1 MIVETW
7 LDAEFEGGRHQRR
20 VDLIT
25 AIEEE
30 INMQSYHL
38 TQWVLFFF
46 IYSFIG
52 WVWECCFVSVRKR
65 RWVNRGFMYGP
76 MLPIYGFG
84 ALAVLISTIRVRDS
98 IPLIFLFGMVG
109 ATLLEYVTGA
119 VMERLFNVKYWDYS
133 NQKFNL
139 NGYIC
144 LTSSLGWGLFSVLLV
159 KFVHVPIEG
168 AVLKIPTIIA
178 EGIAFVLTVAA
189 AVDVTQSFNDAMDLK
204 RILAQLEESKK
215 QIRKIQEKLKV
226 ASEEFVEDYRQ
237 RAGEFVEDYRR
248 RVEEHVEDYRG
259 RAEEMAEDY
268 KKLAEEHMDSYRQ
281 RAEEMVEG
289 YKEEIKVQ
297 KKKRREQINSRKE
310 EYLAR
315 VHARREERQRLLARL
330 SERAELLMKEEF
342 TSKVDELIGEDKRE
356 EYAKIKKNISRE
368 MTKMHDRTDRSYI
381 RAARHLKGNP
391 TAVSKRFSEA
401 LAELRKHMDEK

>member
-1 MIVETW
+1 
-7 LDAEFEGGRHQRR
+7 
-20 VDLIT
+20 
-25 AIEEE
+25 
-30 INMQSYHL
+30 MQSYHL

-109 ATLLEYVTGA
+109 ATLLDYVTGA

>member
-1 MIVETW
+1 
-7 LDAEFEGGRHQRR
+7 
-20 VDLIT
+20 
-25 AIEEE
+25 
-30 INMQSYHL
+30 MQSYHL

-215 QIRKIQEKLKV
+215 QIRKIQEKLKD

>member
-1 MIVETW
+1 
-7 LDAEFEGGRHQRR
+7 
-20 VDLIT
+20 
-25 AIEEE
+25 
-30 INMQSYHL
+30 MQSYHL

-401 LAELRKHMDEK
+401 IAELRKHMDEK

>member
-1 MIVETW
+1 
-7 LDAEFEGGRHQRR
+7 
-20 VDLIT
+20 
-25 AIEEE
+25 
-30 INMQSYHL
+30 MQSYHL

-52 WVWECCFVSVRKR
+52 WVWERCFVSVRKR

>member
-1 MIVETW
+1 
-7 LDAEFEGGRHQRR
+7 
-20 VDLIT
+20 
-25 AIEEE
+25 
-30 INMQSYHL
+30 MQSYHL

-144 LTSSLGWGLFSVLLV
+144 LTSSLGWVLFSVLLV

>member
-1 MIVETW
+1 
-7 LDAEFEGGRHQRR
+7 
-20 VDLIT
+20 
-25 AIEEE
+25 
-30 INMQSYHL
+30 MQSYHL

-281 RAEEMVEG
+281 RTEEMVEG

-297 KKKRREQINSRKE
+297 KKKCREQINSRKE

>member
-1 MIVETW
+1 
-7 LDAEFEGGRHQRR
+7 
-20 VDLIT
+20 
-25 AIEEE
+25 
-30 INMQSYHL
+30 MQSYHL

-237 RAGEFVEDYRR
+237 RA
-248 RVEEHVEDYRG
+248 
-259 RAEEMAEDY
+259 
-268 KKLAEEHMDSYRQ
+268 
-281 RAEEMVEG
+281 EEMVEG

>member
-1 MIVETW
+1 
-7 LDAEFEGGRHQRR
+7 
-20 VDLIT
+20 
-25 AIEEE
+25 
-30 INMQSYHL
+30 MQSYHL

-356 EYAKIKKNISRE
+356 EYPKIKKNISRE

>member
-1 MIVETW
+1 
-7 LDAEFEGGRHQRR
+7 
-20 VDLIT
+20 
-25 AIEEE
+25 
-30 INMQSYHL
+30 MQSYHL

-144 LTSSLGWGLFSVLLV
+144 LTSSLEWGLFSVLLV

>member
-1 MIVETW
+1 
-7 LDAEFEGGRHQRR
+7 
-20 VDLIT
+20 
-25 AIEEE
+25 
-30 INMQSYHL
+30 MQSYHL

-109 ATLLEYVTGA
+109 ATLLEYVTGE

>member
-1 MIVETW
+1 
-7 LDAEFEGGRHQRR
+7 
-20 VDLIT
+20 
-25 AIEEE
+25 
-30 INMQSYHL
+30 MQSYHL

-52 WVWECCFVSVRKR
+52 WVWECCFVSARKR

>member
-1 MIVETW
+1 
-7 LDAEFEGGRHQRR
+7 
-20 VDLIT
+20 
-25 AIEEE
+25 
-30 INMQSYHL
+30 MQSYHL

-391 TAVSKRFSEA
+391 TAVSKRFSKA

>member
-1 MIVETW
+1 
-7 LDAEFEGGRHQRR
+7 
-20 VDLIT
+20 
-25 AIEEE
+25 
-30 INMQSYHL
+30 MQSYHL

-109 ATLLEYVTGA
+109 AMLLEYVTGA

-237 RAGEFVEDYRR
+237 RAGEFVEDYRQRAGEFVEDYRR

-342 TSKVDELIGEDKRE
+342 TSKVDELIEDKRE

>member
-1 MIVETW
+1 
-7 LDAEFEGGRHQRR
+7 
-20 VDLIT
+20 
-25 AIEEE
+25 
-30 INMQSYHL
+30 MQSYHL

-52 WVWECCFVSVRKR
+52 WVWECCFVSVRKH

>member
-1 MIVETW
+1 
-7 LDAEFEGGRHQRR
+7 
-20 VDLIT
+20 
-25 AIEEE
+25 
-30 INMQSYHL
+30 MQSYHL

-109 ATLLEYVTGA
+109 ATLLAYVTGA

>member
-1 MIVETW
+1 
-7 LDAEFEGGRHQRR
+7 
-20 VDLIT
+20 
-25 AIEEE
+25 
-30 INMQSYHL
+30 MQSYHL

-168 AVLKIPTIIA
+168 AMLKIPTIIA

>member
-1 MIVETW
+1 
-7 LDAEFEGGRHQRR
+7 
-20 VDLIT
+20 
-25 AIEEE
+25 
-30 INMQSYHL
+30 MQSYHL

-259 RAEEMAEDY
+259 RAEDY

>member
-1 MIVETW
+1 
-7 LDAEFEGGRHQRR
+7 
-20 VDLIT
+20 
-25 AIEEE
+25 
-30 INMQSYHL
+30 MQSYHL

-189 AVDVTQSFNDAMDLK
+189 AVDVTQSFM
-204 RILAQLEESKK
+204 
-215 QIRKIQEKLKV
+215 
-226 ASEEFVEDYRQ
+226 EDYRQ

-268 KKLAEEHMDSYRQ
+268 KKLVEEHMDSYRQ

>member
-1 MIVETW
+1 
-7 LDAEFEGGRHQRR
+7 
-20 VDLIT
+20 
-25 AIEEE
+25 
-30 INMQSYHL
+30 MQSYHL

-215 QIRKIQEKLKV
+215 QIRKMQEKCKV
-226 ASEEFVEDYRQ
+226 ASEAFVEESRQ

-330 SERAELLMKEEF
+330 SERAELLLKEEF

>member
-1 MIVETW
+1 
-7 LDAEFEGGRHQRR
+7 
-20 VDLIT
+20 
-25 AIEEE
+25 
-30 INMQSYHL
+30 MQSYHL

-65 RWVNRGFMYGP
+65 RWVNRGFMYGS

>member
-1 MIVETW
+1 
-7 LDAEFEGGRHQRR
+7 
-20 VDLIT
+20 
-25 AIEEE
+25 
-30 INMQSYHL
+30 MQSYHL

-226 ASEEFVEDYRQ
+226 ASEEFVEDY
-237 RAGEFVEDYRR
+237 
-248 RVEEHVEDYRG
+248 
-259 RAEEMAEDY
+259 

-330 SERAELLMKEEF
+330 SERA
-342 TSKVDELIGEDKRE
+342 
-356 EYAKIKKNISRE
+356 
-368 MTKMHDRTDRSYI
+368 
-381 RAARHLKGNP
+381 
-391 TAVSKRFSEA
+391 
-401 LAELRKHMDEK
+401 

>member
-1 MIVETW
+1 
-7 LDAEFEGGRHQRR
+7 
-20 VDLIT
+20 
-25 AIEEE
+25 
-30 INMQSYHL
+30 MQSYHL

-368 MTKMHDRTDRSYI
+368 VTKMHDRTDRSYI

>member
-1 MIVETW
+1 
-7 LDAEFEGGRHQRR
+7 
-20 VDLIT
+20 
-25 AIEEE
+25 
-30 INMQSYHL
+30 MQSYHL

-178 EGIAFVLTVAA
+178 EGIAFVLTVAAAVDVKEGIAFVLTVAA

>member
-1 MIVETW
+1 
-7 LDAEFEGGRHQRR
+7 
-20 VDLIT
+20 
-25 AIEEE
+25 
-30 INMQSYHL
+30 MQSYHL

-289 YKEEIKVQ
+289 YKEEIKVP

>member
-1 MIVETW
+1 
-7 LDAEFEGGRHQRR
+7 
-20 VDLIT
+20 
-25 AIEEE
+25 
-30 INMQSYHL
+30 MQSYHL

-226 ASEEFVEDYRQ
+226 ASEEFVEDY
-237 RAGEFVEDYRR
+237 
-248 RVEEHVEDYRG
+248 
-259 RAEEMAEDY
+259 

>member
-1 MIVETW
+1 
-7 LDAEFEGGRHQRR
+7 
-20 VDLIT
+20 
-25 AIEEE
+25 
-30 INMQSYHL
+30 MQSYHL

-281 RAEEMVEG
+281 RAEEMVELIPKIQNEG
-289 YKEEIKVQ
+289 WLDFDVVVATPDMMGVVGRLGRVLGPKGLMPNPKAGTVTMDVTKAINDIKAGKIEYRLDKTNIIHVPIGKASFTEEQLADNFQTLIDAINKARPSAVKGQYLKSITLTSTMGPGVKVNPM
-297 KKKRREQINSRKE
+297 K
-310 EYLAR
+310 LA
-315 VHARREERQRLLARL
+315 
-330 SERAELLMKEEF
+330 
-342 TSKVDELIGEDKRE
+342 
-356 EYAKIKKNISRE
+356 
-368 MTKMHDRTDRSYI
+368 
-381 RAARHLKGNP
+381 
-391 TAVSKRFSEA
+391 
-401 LAELRKHMDEK
+401 

>member
-1 MIVETW
+1 
-7 LDAEFEGGRHQRR
+7 
-20 VDLIT
+20 
-25 AIEEE
+25 
-30 INMQSYHL
+30 MQSYHL

-289 YKEEIKVQ
+289 YKEDIKVQ

-381 RAARHLKGNP
+381 RAARHLKGYP
-391 TAVSKRFSEA
+391 TDVSKRFSEA
-401 LAELRKHMDEK
+401 IAELRKHMDEK

>member
-1 MIVETW
+1 
-7 LDAEFEGGRHQRR
+7 
-20 VDLIT
+20 
-25 AIEEE
+25 
-30 INMQSYHL
+30 MQSYHL

-330 SERAELLMKEEF
+330 SERAEQLMKEEF

>member
-1 MIVETW
+1 
-7 LDAEFEGGRHQRR
+7 
-20 VDLIT
+20 
-25 AIEEE
+25 
-30 INMQSYHL
+30 MQSYHL

-226 ASEEFVEDYRQ
+226 ASQEFVEDYRQ

>member
-1 MIVETW
+1 
-7 LDAEFEGGRHQRR
+7 
-20 VDLIT
+20 
-25 AIEEE
+25 
-30 INMQSYHL
+30 MQSYHL

-281 RAEEMVEG
+281 RTEEMVEG

>member
-1 MIVETW
+1 
-7 LDAEFEGGRHQRR
+7 
-20 VDLIT
+20 
-25 AIEEE
+25 
-30 INMQSYHL
+30 MQSYHL

-330 SERAELLMKEEF
+330 SERAELLMKKEF

>member
-1 MIVETW
+1 
-7 LDAEFEGGRHQRR
+7 
-20 VDLIT
+20 
-25 AIEEE
+25 
-30 INMQSYHL
+30 MQSYHL

-178 EGIAFVLTVAA
+178 EGIACVLTVAA

>member
-1 MIVETW
+1 
-7 LDAEFEGGRHQRR
+7 
-20 VDLIT
+20 
-25 AIEEE
+25 
-30 INMQSYHL
+30 MQSYHL

-330 SERAELLMKEEF
+330 SEMAELLMKEEF

>member
-1 MIVETW
+1 
-7 LDAEFEGGRHQRR
+7 
-20 VDLIT
+20 
-25 AIEEE
+25 
-30 INMQSYHL
+30 MQSYHL

-381 RAARHLKGNP
+381 RAARHVKGNP

>member
-1 MIVETW
+1 
-7 LDAEFEGGRHQRR
+7 
-20 VDLIT
+20 
-25 AIEEE
+25 
-30 INMQSYHL
+30 MQSYHL

-259 RAEEMAEDY
+259 RVEEMAEDY

>member
-1 MIVETW
+1 
-7 LDAEFEGGRHQRR
+7 
-20 VDLIT
+20 
-25 AIEEE
+25 
-30 INMQSYHL
+30 MQSYHL

-76 MLPIYGFG
+76 MLPIYGFE

>member
-1 MIVETW
+1 
-7 LDAEFEGGRHQRR
+7 
-20 VDLIT
+20 
-25 AIEEE
+25 
-30 INMQSYHL
+30 MQSYHL

-76 MLPIYGFG
+76 ILPIYGFG

>member
-1 MIVETW
+1 MYEYTW
-7 LDAEFEGGRHQRR
+7 YQWLCFFYLYCFFGWIFES
-20 VDLIT
+20 
-25 AIEEE
+25 
-30 INMQSYHL
+30 SY
-38 TQWVLFFF
+38 
-46 IYSFIG
+46 
-52 WVWECCFVSVRKR
+52 VSLKEKR
-65 RWVNRGFMYGP
+65 LVNRGFLRLP
-76 MLPIYGFG
+76 MLPLYGTG
-84 ALAVLISTIRVRDS
+84 AVMMLWVSLPVQDN
-98 IPLIFLFGMVG
+98 LLFVYLSGVAA
-109 ATLLEYVTGA
+109 ATALEYVTGWG
-119 VMERLFNVKYWDYS
+119 MERLFKVKYWDYS

-226 ASEEFVEDYRQ
+226 ASEEFVEDYRQRAGEFVEDYRQ